1 MSAARLWRSTATRAG
16 NAGSAAIEFA
26 LFVPLLLILLM
37 GVVEVGLAKYQA
49 MQVSNS
55 AEAGML
61 YAAKNGFDPAGIA
74 AAVSNAT
81 GTQGITAVPAPAQFC
96 GCPTAGGVS
105 PVECGATC
113 ADGSPPGAYV
123 RISAALNHQT
133 ILPYPGLPLP
143 STLTA
148 QSILRLN

>member
-1 MSAARLWRSTATRAG
+1 MSATRDRATPAKRAG
-16 NAGSAAIEFA
+16 NAGTAAIEFA

-37 GVVEVGLAKYQA
+37 GVVEVGLAVHQA

-74 AAVSNAT
+74 AAVANAT
-81 GTQGITAVPAPAQFC
+81 GTQGIAAVPAPAQFC

-113 ADGSPPGAYV
+113 ADGSLSGAYI
-123 RISAALNHQT
+123 RISATLNHQT

-143 STLTA
+143 NTLTA
-148 QSILRLN
+148 QSILRLH